1 MAAQKLN
8 GVRGVYLRETLILR
22 RKLVKTLLASAVS
35 PALFLL
41 AFGFGVGRG
50 AQVSG
55 VDYLVFL
62 LPGLL
67 TMSSMNQAY
76 GIATEINIT
85 RFYFKVFEE
94 FLLAP
99 LQRWEIIIGET
110 CYGITKGLIPVVIIG
125 IYSLLCGVK
134 LQFGPLFLLAL
145 LLHLAIFALLGFIAA
160 MIVKSHSD
168 QATINA
174 FLITPMMF
182 LSGTFFP
189 VEKMPLAIRA
199 VASIFPLTYST
210 KLIRATLTPGSAVDY
225 SLYAILGLIL
235 LVLFLLAKRIVARVE
250 I

>member
-1 MAAQKLN
+1 MMLH
-8 GVRGVYLRETLILR
+8 GVRGIYLRETLILR

-41 AFGFGVGRG
+41 AFGYGVGRG
-50 AQVSG
+50 TQVGG
-55 VDYLVFL
+55 VDYLAFL

-67 TMSSMNQAY
+67 TMSSMNQSY
-76 GIATEINIT
+76 GIATEINIS

-94 FLLAP
+94 YLLAP
-99 LQRWEIIIGET
+99 MQRWQIIVGET
-110 CYGITKGLIPVVIIG
+110 CYGITKGLIPVIIIG
-125 IYSLLCGVK
+125 IYSVFCGVR

-189 VEKMPLAIRA
+189 VDQMPLAIRI
-199 VASIFPLTYST
+199 VASVFPLTYST
-210 KLIRATLTPGSAVDY
+210 QLIRATLTPGAEINFT
-225 SLYAILGLIL
+225 LFG
-235 LVLFLLAKRIVARVE
+235 VLFGIMVVLFFIAKWIVGKVE

>member
-1 MAAQKLN
+1 MMLH
-8 GVRGVYLRETLILR
+8 GVRAIYLRETLILR
-22 RKLVKTLLASAVS
+22 RKLFKTLLASAVS

-41 AFGFGVGRG
+41 AFGYGVGRG
-50 AQVSG
+50 AQVGG
-55 VDYLVFL
+55 VDYLAFL

-76 GIATEINIT
+76 GIATEINIS

-94 FLLAP
+94 YLLAP
-99 LQRWEIIIGET
+99 LQRWQIIVGES

-125 IYSLLCGVK
+125 IYSLFCGVS
-134 LQFGPLFLLAL
+134 LNFGPLFLLAL
-145 LLHLAIFALLGFIAA
+145 LLHLAIFSLLGFVAA

-189 VEKMPLAIRA
+189 VEQMPLAIRA

-210 KLIRATLTPGSAVDY
+210 QLIRATLTPGATVDFA
-225 SLYAILGLIL
+225 LFGVL
-235 LVLFLLAKRIVARVE
+235 LVILVVLFFIAKWIVARVE

>member
-1 MAAQKLN
+1 MLH
-8 GVRGVYLRETLILR
+8 GVRAIYLRETLILR
-22 RKLVKTLLASAVS
+22 RKLIKTLLASAVS

-41 AFGFGVGRG
+41 AFGYGVGRG
-50 AQVSG
+50 AQVGG
-55 VDYLVFL
+55 VDYLAFL

-76 GIATEINIT
+76 GIATEINIS

-94 FLLAP
+94 YLLAP
-99 LQRWEIIIGET
+99 LQRWQIIVGET
-110 CYGITKGLIPVVIIG
+110 CYGITKGLIPVFIIG
-125 IYSLLCGVK
+125 IYSLLCGVS
-134 LQFGPLFLLAL
+134 LRFGLPFLLAL

-174 FLITPMMF
+174 FLMTPMMF

-189 VEKMPLAIRA
+189 VEQMPLAIRI

-210 KLIRATLTPGSAVDY
+210 QLIRATLTPGADVNSALFGV
-225 SLYAILGLIL
+225 LAGIL
-235 LVLFLLAKRIVARVE
+235 LLLFFIAKWIVAKVE
-250 I
+250 T

>member
-1 MAAQKLN
+1 MILHGARAI
-8 GVRGVYLRETLILR
+8 YLREILILR

-41 AFGFGVGRG
+41 AFGYGVGRG
-50 AQVSG
+50 AQVGG
-55 VDYLVFL
+55 VDYLTFL

-76 GIATEINIT
+76 SIATEINIS

-94 FLLAP
+94 YLLAP
-99 LQRWEIIIGET
+99 LQRWQIIVGET
-110 CYGITKGLIPVVIIG
+110 CYGVTKGFIPVLIIG
-125 IYSLLCGVK
+125 IYSLFCGVS
-134 LQFGPLFLLAL
+134 LRFGLPFLLAL

-189 VEKMPLAIRA
+189 VEQMPLAIRV

-210 KLIRATLTPGSAVDY
+210 QLIRASLTPGAEVNFA
-225 SLYAILGLIL
+225 LFGVL
-235 LVLFLLAKRIVARVE
+235 LVILAALFFIAKRIVMKVE

>member
-1 MAAQKLN
+1 MLH
-8 GVRGVYLRETLILR
+8 GVRGIYLREILILR
-22 RKLVKTLLASAVS
+22 HKLIKTLLASAVS
-35 PALFLL
+35 LALFLL
-41 AFGFGVGRG
+41 AFGYGVGRG
-50 AQVSG
+50 AQVGG
-55 VDYLVFL
+55 VDYLAFL

-76 GIATEINIT
+76 GIATEINIS

-94 FLLAP
+94 YLLAP
-99 LQRWEIIIGET
+99 IQRWEIVLGET
-110 CYGITKGLIPVVIIG
+110 GYGITKGFIQVLIIG
-125 IYSLLCGVK
+125 LYSLLTGVS
-134 LQFGPLFLLAL
+134 LSFGPLFLLAL

-189 VEKMPLAIRA
+189 VEKMPLAIRV

-210 KLIRATLTPGSAVDY
+210 QLIRATLTPGAEVDY
-225 SLYAILGLIL
+225 WLFAVLILILGIL
-235 LVLFLLAKRIVARVE
+235 FRIAKRIVAKVE

>member
-1 MAAQKLN
+1 MRLSGARAIY
-8 GVRGVYLRETLILR
+8 RRETLILR

-41 AFGFGVGRG
+41 AFGYGVGRG
-50 AQVSG
+50 AQVGG
-55 VDYLVFL
+55 VDYLAFL

-76 GIATEINIT
+76 GIATEINIS

-94 FLLAP
+94 YLLAP
-99 LQRWEIIIGET
+99 IRRWEIILGET
-110 CYGITKGLIPVVIIG
+110 GYGITKGLIPVLIIG
-125 IYSLLCGVK
+125 LYSLLTGVQ
-134 LQFGPLFLLAL
+134 LQFGIVFLLAL

-160 MIVKSHSD
+160 MIVKSHAD

-189 VEKMPLAIRA
+189 VDKMPWAIRS

-210 KLIRATLTPGSAVDY
+210 QLIRSTLTPGAEVNYGLFAV
-225 SLYAILGLIL
+225 LIGILALLFVVANLI
-235 LVLFLLAKRIVARVE
+235 VEKVE

>member
-1 MAAQKLN
+1 MMLH
-8 GVRGVYLRETLILR
+8 GVRGIYLRETLILR
-22 RKLVKTLLASAVS
+22 RKLIKTLAASAVS

-41 AFGFGVGRG
+41 AFGYGVGRG
-50 AQVSG
+50 AQVGG
-55 VDYLVFL
+55 VDYLAFL

-76 GIATEINIT
+76 GIATEINIS

-94 FLLAP
+94 YLLAP
-99 LQRWEIIIGET
+99 MRRWEIIVGET

-125 IYSLLCGVK
+125 LYSLLTGVS
-134 LQFGPLFLLAL
+134 LNFGFLFLIAL

-189 VEKMPLAIRA
+189 VEQMPLAIRA
-199 VASIFPLTYST
+199 VASIFPLTYT
-210 KLIRATLTPGSAVDY
+210 TQLIRSTLTPGAGINFALFGV
-225 SLYAILGLIL
+225 LAAIL
-235 LVLFLLAKRIVARVE
+235 LVLFLIAKRIVAKVE

>member
-1 MAAQKLN
+1 MLA
-8 GVRGVYLRETLILR
+8 GVRGIYLREILILR
-22 RKLVKTLLASAVS
+22 RKLIKTLMAAAIS

-41 AFGFGVGRG
+41 AFGYGVGRG
-50 AQVSG
+50 TQISG
-55 VDYLVFL
+55 VDYLAFL

-76 GIATEINIT
+76 SIATEINIS

-94 FLLAP
+94 YLLAP
-99 LQRWEIIIGET
+99 IQRWEIIIGET
-110 CYGITKGLIPVVIIG
+110 CYGITKGLIPVLIIG
-125 IYSLLCGVK
+125 LYSLLTGVT
-134 LQFGPLFLLAL
+134 LSFGPLFLVAL
-145 LLHLAIFALLGFIAA
+145 LLHLTIFALLGFIAA

-189 VEKMPLAIRA
+189 VEQMPMAIRA

-210 KLIRATLTPGSAVDY
+210 QLIRAALTPGAEVN
-225 SLYAILGLIL
+225 LALLGTLTVIAM
-235 LVLFLLAKRIVARVE
+235 VLFLIAKQIVARVE
-250 I
+250 L